1 MMDDTEL
8 ISVTNITNYIC
19 GEKIVMWRNFGEI
32 LGNFEKFC
40 EILEDFAKKNTHFRV
55 EKN

>member
-19 GEKIVMWRNFGEI
+19 GEKMGMWGYFGKFWEKIENFLEI
-32 LGNFEKFC
+32 LPQ
-40 EILEDFAKKNTHFRV
+40 
-55 EKN
+55 